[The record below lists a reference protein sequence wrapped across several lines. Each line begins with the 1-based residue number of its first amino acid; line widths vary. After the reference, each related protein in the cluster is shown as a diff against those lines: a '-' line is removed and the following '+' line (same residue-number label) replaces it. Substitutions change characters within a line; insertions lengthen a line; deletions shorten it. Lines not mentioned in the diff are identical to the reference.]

1 MEEHQPTDFLET
13 LCSPHL
19 VVPQENL
26 SRHQMAAEGAD
37 AEMHIEAFGKC
48 FQVHLEMLLIQD
60 FRPKKKK
67 KRKKERKPTKKK
79 KKTCRI
85 VILWD
90 HFARCLASTE
100 RSFLS
105 EVRQPF
111 PSTSAIFGTGHRC
124 NDKKMAFVTLHLL
137 PYQRLAPSRTGTIAL
152 LPNGGLNPSPP
163 SSRGNPHSA
172 DGWGWSTAHSP
183 TSLAQH

>member
-60 FRPKKKK
+60 FSPKKKK
-67 KRKKERKPTKKK
+67 KGRKKENQPKKK
-79 KKTCRI
+79 KDVSYCYLMGSFCKVLSINRKELSLRGTTALPFNECN
-85 VILWD
+85 LW
-90 HFARCLASTE
+90 HW
-100 RSFLS
+100 
-105 EVRQPF
+105 
-111 PSTSAIFGTGHRC
+111 PS
-124 NDKKMAFVTLHLL
+124 M
-137 PYQRLAPSRTGTIAL
+137 
-152 LPNGGLNPSPP
+152 
-163 SSRGNPHSA
+163 
-172 DGWGWSTAHSP
+172 
-183 TSLAQH
+183 